1 MNPPAA
7 SPSDYSQY
15 CSNHCVTAIWPA
27 ADGHVMDEITT
38 RSSPLAGR
46 RKNLPEPKVPEA
58 VRASGQRMGS
68 AARYFFWPMYIP
80 RWLILK
86 A

>member
-1 MNPPAA
+1 MV
-7 SPSDYSQY
+7 SGS
-15 CSNHCVTAIWPA
+15 
-27 ADGHVMDEITT
+27 GEHVMDEIT
-38 RSSPLAGR
+38 
-46 RKNLPEPKVPEA
+46 KVPEA

-68 AARYFFWPMYIP
+68 AARYFFWPMYVP